1 LAKDKFL
8 KLKVGDTVL
17 INDSVTVEIT
27 STHLYPSFRTMI
39 EKEGLSSVLPNVT
52 NLEEGEQVYY
62 QFYSKLD
69 EIKFGVIAL
78 VFKIVNYV

>member
-1 LAKDKFL
+1 
-8 KLKVGDTVL
+8 
-17 INDSVTVEIT
+17 
-27 STHLYPSFRTMI
+27 MI